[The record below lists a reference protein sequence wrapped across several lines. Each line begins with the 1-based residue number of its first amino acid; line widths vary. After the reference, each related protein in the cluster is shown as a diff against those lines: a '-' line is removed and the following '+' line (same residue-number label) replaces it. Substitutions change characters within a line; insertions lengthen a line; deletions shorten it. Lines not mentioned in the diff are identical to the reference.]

1 MQRRRAALAAACLT
15 LAFAPTAAEAAAKC
29 PGTTVTRVLAGKKTC
44 VPAAKLRAIVP
55 AKPALI
61 GAVDDVFGPLPLP
74 AGARRMLGDL
84 RPPPPLLPP
93 AFKRLVLAQT
103 PVLYGQV
110 DGAADA
116 ARIPT
121 SARRL
126 LLAAPTVTRGPVT
139 ATQRADGG
147 INASGSVRAT
157 EGGKTV
163 KLGLELGVD
172 DKGSLDRIGFSLDY
186 DDHKGGASLG
196 LGYGGKSTLPA
207 CPDADGNI
215 PGTLT
220 SDTSYLKGERV
231 RIAGQKLGQYSQSAK
246 IKTRATIRG
255 ALGPDAKLASIL
267 YDYQESFEIAHSGSA
282 LNFLQSSWVA
292 KVTVK
297 GKGQLDP
304 KTGQPIGGTST
315 ITPTATSGTLSASER
330 ASLTKAMGK
339 LGDERLQKALG
350 EILKQLREV
359 EANAQTPGKCVT
371 IVADPAPGWSL
382 RAGSTLNVKT
392 SLKTNDG
399 GVPVDKV
406 DWTASASLG
415 SIAPPTSKAP
425 DPSFTI
431 TGAGPSGGKTA
442 AVKWHAVSPAGIAD
456 LDGEAKDDPFPPRI
470 VGTINV
476 VQDLFF
482 THTTWTSSV
491 VYVKDVDRTNPD
503 GSRTVIYNLTS
514 GTITAGDFTI
524 TPYQNCADGFGP
536 VAAPGGTVK
545 AGDLEFIVGGTDPPT
560 YKVLHD
566 VAIDVT
572 VVGRNCTTPPGVPAS
587 AGFPLAPFLNTGK
600 QPYTGFP
607 LVASSLPVSVP
618 MATGTMGW
626 SLDAG

>member
-15 LAFAPTAAEAAAKC
+15 LALAPTAAEAAGRC

-44 VPAAKLRAIVP
+44 VPAAKLRAVVR

-61 GAVDDVFGPLPLP
+61 LAVNDAFGPLPLS

-93 AFKRLVLAQT
+93 VFKRLVLAQT
-103 PVLYGQV
+103 PALYGQV
-110 DGAADA
+110 TAAADA
-116 ARIPT
+116 AQQPAA
-121 SARRL
+121 ARRL
-126 LLAAPTVTRGPVT
+126 LLAGPTITRDGVT

-147 INASGSVRAT
+147 INASGSMRAT

-163 KLGLELGVD
+163 KLGVELGVD

-186 DDHKGGASLG
+186 DDHKGGASFG

-215 PGTLT
+215 PGTLP
-220 SDTSYLKGERV
+220 SDTSYLKGERIRV
-231 RIAGQKLGQYSQSAK
+231 AGQKLGQFSQSAK

-255 ALGPDAKLASIL
+255 VLGPDAKLASIL

-282 LNFLQSSWVA
+282 LNFLQTSWVA

-297 GKGQLDP
+297 AKGRLDP
-304 KTGQPIGGTST
+304 KTGQPIGGAST

-330 ASLTKAMGK
+330 GALNTAMGK

-350 EILKQLREV
+350 DILKELRAV

-371 IVADPAPGWSL
+371 IVADPAPTWSL
-382 RAGSTLNVKT
+382 RAGSTLNAKT
-392 SLKTNDG
+392 TLKTNDG
-399 GVPVDKV
+399 GVLVDTV
-406 DWTASASLG
+406 DWTATASLG
-415 SIAPPTSKAP
+415 SIAPPTSKAAA
-425 DPSFTI
+425 PSFTI
-431 TGAGPSGGKTA
+431 TGAGPNGGKTA

-456 LDGEAKDDPFPPRI
+456 LEGEAKDDPFPPRI

-503 GSRTVIYNLTS
+503 GSRTVIYNLTTGTVTS
-514 GTITAGDFTI
+514 GDWKQE
-524 TPYQNCADGFGP
+524 PFGP
-536 VAAPGGTVK
+536 CSDASGSITAPGGTLK
-545 AGDLEFIVGGTDPPT
+545 AGDLEFIVGGTSPST
-560 YKVLHD
+560 YKLLHD
-566 VAIDVT
+566 VAIDAH
-572 VVGRNCTTPPGVPAS
+572 VVPHGCPPMVMPPP
-587 AGFPLAPFLNTGK
+587 FDIPLGPFLNTGQ
-600 QPYTGFP
+600 QPFTAFP
-607 LVASSLPVSVP
+607 LVASGLPLNAPSS
-618 MATGTMGW
+618 GTMSW